1 MRTEFLASVSDAAK
15 RIEDGPVLFC
25 MSSGQTVAA
34 AEELVEVAPDVTVVS
49 AQNGV
54 DNDSVLDR
62 YFPRVLGLVVRQQRQ
77 FPAFPVRYTEFKRR
91 ELRRLDVNLER
102 VRVILVRDQI
112 VPVWGCRKLR
122 PNICTFQLIP

>member
-1 MRTEFLASVSDAAK
+1 MIFLHHLELESDS
-15 RIEDGPVLFC
+15 EPG
-25 MSSGQTVAA
+25 
-34 AEELVEVAPDVTVVS
+34 VT
-49 AQNGV
+49 
-54 DNDSVLDR
+54 
-62 YFPRVLGLVVRQQRQ
+62 VLGLVVRQQRQ

-122 PNICTFQLIP
+122 PNIGTFQLIP